1 MNGRFSDVQRAAYE
15 VVLEANLAAID
26 AVRPRVPWNRPHE
39 VAVQVLTAGMVKLG
53 LLQGRVPTL
62 IKSEAYR
69 RYYMH
74 KTGHWLGMDVH
85 DVGEYKTGDV
95 WRDLEPGMVLTIEP
109 GLYVAPGAREAPP
122 ELRGLGIR
130 IEDDVLVTR
139 EGREVLTDRVP
150 KDPRAIETLIA
161 EGRTAVAAVPAAT
174 TPHGASTTVRSA
186 PRKGR
191 RGAR

>member
-1 MNGRFSDVQRAAYE
+1 
-15 VVLEANLAAID
+15 
-26 AVRPRVPWNRPHE
+26 
-39 VAVQVLTAGMVKLG
+39 
-53 LLQGRVPTL
+53 VPTL

-85 DVGEYKTGDV
+85 DVGEYKLGDV
-95 WRDLEPGMVLTIEP
+95 WRDLESGMVLTIEP

-139 EGREVLTDRVP
+139 DGREVLTDGVP
-150 KDPRAIETLIA
+150 KDPRAIETLMA
-161 EGRTAVAAVPAAT
+161 EGRAVAAAVSAAT
-174 TPHGASTTVRSA
+174 TAQGSSTAVRSA

-191 RGAR
+191 RGTR